1 MNIWYILT
9 PERCLVAPVA
19 MDVVHPEP
27 LLRFGPARVPEV
39 VAAVE
44 AVHGVITPETL
55 PGPGHVINGVV
66 TNLKSKQRA

>member
-1 MNIWYILT
+1 
-9 PERCLVAPVA
+9 

-44 AVHGVITPETL
+44 AVHGVITPEAL